1 MAELHRVE
9 INEKA
14 PNEIEPTEEKPEEQ
28 VEANASTEEQT
39 EDPSQDRPEWLPE
52 KFKSAED
59 MAQAYSELE
68 KKMGAGAKEDQAEA
82 EQVEEK
88 AEDETEQTEENVSE
102 AYQAV
107 AEASKE
113 FFENDGQLSEETYNT
128 LEKAGLPRDLVDSYA
143 AGQQALLQSE
153 ESQIQSVANGQYD
166 AMAEWANEN
175 LPQEEIDAFDEAV
188 TGGTV
193 QQAKLAVQG
202 LYARYQNSVGSTPK
216 LTQGAVAGTST
227 MPFKSMQELAR
238 AQSDPR
244 YRSGDKA
251 YHEEI
256 DRRLAV
262 SNI

>member
-14 PNEIEPTEEKPEEQ
+14 PSEIEPVDEA
-28 VEANASTEEQT
+28 VETTEEQQAEPQAEETT
-39 EDPSQDRPEWLPE
+39 ERPEWLPE
-52 KFKSAED
+52 KFESAED
-59 MAQAYSELE
+59 MAKSYAELE
-68 KKMGAGAKEDQAEA
+68 KRMGTGSEE
-82 EQVEEK
+82 VEE
-88 AEDETEQTEENVSE
+88 EQPQQEEQTNDDDNDNKEEAGNYNE
-102 AYQAV
+102 AV
-107 AEASKE
+107 VEASQE
-113 FFENDGQLSEETYNT
+113 FFSNDGQLSEETYKK
-128 LEKAGLPRDLVDSYA
+128 LEEVGLPRDLVDSYA
-143 AGQQALLQSE
+143 AGQQALMQGE
-153 ESQIQSVANGQYD
+153 EAEIKGVAGGQYD
-166 AMAEWANEN
+166 QMAEWANEH

-193 QQAKLAVQG
+193 SQAKLAVQG
-202 LYARYQNSVGSTPK
+202 LYARYQNDTGATQPK
-216 LTQGAVAGTST
+216 LVQGAVSGTST

-251 YHEEI
+251 YHQEI

>member
-14 PNEIEPTEEKPEEQ
+14 PSEIEPEEKPAE
-28 VEANASTEEQT
+28 VTEQT
-39 EDPSQDRPEWLPE
+39 TELPQEQEDRPQWLPE

-68 KKMGAGAKEDQAEA
+68 KKLGQAPKEEQTEA
-82 EQVEEK
+82 EQS
-88 AEDETEQTEENVSE
+88 ETEVENKEKQTEENTSE
-102 AYQAV
+102 AYQTI

-113 FFENDGQLSEETYNT
+113 FFENDGTLSEETYNA

-153 ESQIQSVANGQYD
+153 EAQIQSVANGQYD

-202 LYARYQNSVGSTPK
+202 LYARYQNATGSNPK
-216 LTQGAVAGTST
+216 LTQGSVSGTAT

>member
-14 PNEIEPTEEKPEEQ
+14 PSEIEPEEETNTETEEL
-28 VEANASTEEQT
+28 
-39 EDPSQDRPEWLPE
+39 SQDQSDRPEWLPE

-59 MAQAYSELE
+59 MAQAYAELE
-68 KKMGAGAKEDQAEA
+68 KKLGQAPKEDTEES

-88 AEDETEQTEENVSE
+88 AEDEEEQTEENTSE
-102 AYQAV
+102 AYKAV

-113 FFENDGQLSEETYNT
+113 FFENDGQLSEETYNA

-153 ESQIQSVANGQYD
+153 EAQIKGVAGDQYD
-166 AMAEWANEN
+166 EMATWANEN

-188 TGGTV
+188 TGGTIS
-193 QQAKLAVQG
+193 QAKLAVQG
-202 LYARYQNSVGSTPK
+202 LYARYQNEVGAKPK
-216 LTQGAVAGTST
+216 LTQGAVNGVST

-244 YRSGDKA
+244 YKSGDKA

-256 DRRLAV
+256 DRRLSV

>member
-9 INEKA
+9 INEKT
-14 PNEIEPTEEKPEEQ
+14 PNEIEPTEEQQQPEAELPQEQ
-28 VEANASTEEQT
+28 S
-39 EDPSQDRPEWLPE
+39 DRPEWLPE
-52 KFKSAED
+52 KFKSPED
-59 MAQAYSELE
+59 MSKAYSELE
-68 KKMGAGAKEDQAEA
+68 KKLGQPTEESKEES

-88 AEDETEQTEENVSE
+88 AEDNEEQTEENTSE

-113 FFENDGQLSEETYNT
+113 FFENDGQLSEETYNA

-143 AGQQALLQSE
+143 AGQQALLASE
-153 ESQIQSVANGQYD
+153 EGQIKGVAQGNYD

-175 LPQEEIDAFDEAV
+175 LPKEEIDAFDEAV
-188 TGGTV
+188 TGGTIS
-193 QQAKLAVQG
+193 QAKLAVQG
-202 LYARYQNSVGSTPK
+202 LYARYQNEVGAKPK

-227 MPFKSMQELAR
+227 IPFKSIQELAR

-244 YRSGDKA
+244 YKSGDKA

-256 DRRLAV
+256 DRRLLV
-262 SNI
+262 SKI

>member
-14 PNEIEPTEEKPEEQ
+14 PSEIEPEEKPVEEQ
-28 VEANASTEEQT
+28 QQPETELPQE
-39 EDPSQDRPEWLPE
+39 ENDRPQWLPE

-68 KKMGAGAKEDQAEA
+68 KKLGQAPKEDTDEA

-88 AEDETEQTEENVSE
+88 AEDETEQSEENTSE

-113 FFENDGQLSEETYNT
+113 FFENDGQLSEETYNA

-153 ESQIQSVANGQYD
+153 EAQIQSVANGQYD

-202 LYARYQNSVGSTPK
+202 LYARYQNATGSSPK
-216 LTQGAVAGTST
+216 LTQGSVSGVST

>member
-14 PNEIEPTEEKPEEQ
+14 PNEIEPEEAQTDEVAET
-28 VEANASTEEQT
+28 TEEQQT
-39 EDPSQDRPEWLPE
+39 ERPEWLPE

-59 MAQAYSELE
+59 MANAYSELE
-68 KKMGAGAKEDQAEA
+68 KKLGQPASE
-82 EQVEEK
+82 EQQEE
-88 AEDETEQTEENVSE
+88 EPQQTEENENENDKPE
-102 AYQAV
+102 AGNYNEAV
-107 AEASKE
+107 VEASKE
-113 FFENDGQLSEETYNT
+113 FFENDGQLSEETYQK
-128 LEKAGLPRDLVDSYA
+128 LEKVGLPRDLVDSYA

-153 ESQIQSVANGQYD
+153 EAQIKGVAGGEYD
-166 AMAEWANEN
+166 QMAEWANEH
-175 LPQEEIDAFDEAV
+175 LPSEEVDAFDEAV
-188 TGGTV
+188 TSGSV

-202 LYARYQNSVGSTPK
+202 LYARYQNATGSRPKTLVQGSVS
-216 LTQGAVAGTST
+216 GTST

-251 YHEEI
+251 YHQEI

>member
-14 PNEIEPTEEKPEEQ
+14 PSEIEPEEETNTESEELPQ
-28 VEANASTEEQT
+28 EQ
-39 EDPSQDRPEWLPE
+39 SDRPEWLPE
-52 KFKSAED
+52 KFKSPED
-59 MAQAYSELE
+59 MSKAYSELE
-68 KKMGAGAKEDQAEA
+68 KKLGQSPEEGTEES

-88 AEDETEQTEENVSE
+88 AEDQEEQTEENTSE

-113 FFENDGQLSEETYNT
+113 FFENDGQLSEETYNA

-153 ESQIQSVANGQYD
+153 EAQIKGVAGDQYD

-188 TGGTV
+188 TGGTIN
-193 QQAKLAVQG
+193 QAKLAVQG
-202 LYARYQNSVGSTPK
+202 LYARYQNATGSKPK
-216 LTQGAVAGTST
+216 LTQGNLSGSST

-256 DRRLAV
+256 DRRLSV

>member
-14 PNEIEPTEEKPEEQ
+14 PSEIEPEEKP
-28 VEANASTEEQT
+28 VTEAELPQDQS
-39 EDPSQDRPEWLPE
+39 DRPEWLPE
-52 KFKSAED
+52 KFKDPAD

-68 KKMGAGAKEDQAEA
+68 KKLGQAPKEDEAEA

-88 AEDETEQTEENVSE
+88 AEDDEEQTEENTSE
-102 AYQAV
+102 AYKAV

-113 FFENDGQLSEETYNT
+113 FFENDGQLSEETYNA

-143 AGQQALLQSE
+143 AGQQALLSSE
-153 ESQIQSVANGQYD
+153 EGQIKSVAQGNYD

-188 TGGTV
+188 TGGTIS
-193 QQAKLAVQG
+193 QAKLAVQG
-202 LYARYQNSVGSTPK
+202 LYARYQNEVGAKPK
-216 LTQGAVAGTST
+216 LTQGAVAGAST
-227 MPFKSMQELAR
+227 IPFKSIQELAR

-244 YRSGDKA
+244 YKSGDKA

-256 DRRLAV
+256 DRRLSV
-262 SNI
+262 SRI

>member
-14 PNEIEPTEEKPEEQ
+14 PNEIEPEEAQTDEVAET
-28 VEANASTEEQT
+28 TEEQQT
-39 EDPSQDRPEWLPE
+39 ERPEWLPE

-59 MAQAYSELE
+59 MANAYSELE
-68 KKMGAGAKEDQAEA
+68 KKLGQPASE
-82 EQVEEK
+82 EQQEE
-88 AEDETEQTEENVSE
+88 EPQQTEETENENDKPETGNYNE
-102 AYQAV
+102 AV
-107 AEASKE
+107 VEASQE
-113 FFENDGQLSEETYNT
+113 FFENDGQLSEETYQK
-128 LEKAGLPRDLVDSYA
+128 LEKVGLPRDLVDSYA

-153 ESQIQSVANGQYD
+153 EAQIKGVAGGEYD
-166 AMAEWANEN
+166 QMAEWANEH
-175 LPQEEIDAFDEAV
+175 LPSEEVDAFDEAV
-188 TGGTV
+188 TSGSV

-202 LYARYQNSVGSTPK
+202 LYARYQNATGSRPKTLVQGSVS
-216 LTQGAVAGTST
+216 GTST

-251 YHEEI
+251 YHQEI

>member
-14 PNEIEPTEEKPEEQ
+14 PSEIEPTEERP
-28 VEANASTEEQT
+28 VTEEELPQ
-39 EDPSQDRPEWLPE
+39 DQSDRPEWLPE

-59 MAQAYSELE
+59 MAQAYAELE
-68 KKMGAGAKEDQAEA
+68 KKLGQAPKEDTEES
-82 EQVEEK
+82 EQSETE
-88 AEDETEQTEENVSE
+88 AEDETEQTEENTSE
-102 AYQAV
+102 AYKAV

-113 FFENDGQLSEETYNT
+113 FFENDGQLSEETYNA

-153 ESQIQSVANGQYD
+153 EGQIKSVAQGNYD

-175 LPQEEIDAFDEAV
+175 LPQEEIDAFDEVV
-188 TGGTV
+188 TGGSIS
-193 QQAKLAVQG
+193 QAKLAVQG
-202 LYARYQNSVGSTPK
+202 LYARYQNEVGAKPK
-216 LTQGAVAGTST
+216 LTQGAVSGVST

-244 YRSGDKA
+244 YKSGDKA

-256 DRRLAV
+256 DRRLSV

>member
-14 PNEIEPTEEKPEEQ
+14 PNEIEPTEEKPAEAVEQ
-28 VEANASTEEQT
+28 QTEELPQ
-39 EDPSQDRPEWLPE
+39 EENDRPQWLPE

-68 KKMGAGAKEDQAEA
+68 KKLGQAPKEDEAEA
-82 EQVEEK
+82 EQVET
-88 AEDETEQTEENVSE
+88 ETENQEEQAEENVSE
-102 AYQAV
+102 AYQTI

-113 FFENDGQLSEETYNT
+113 FFENDGTLSEETYNA

-153 ESQIQSVANGQYD
+153 EAQIQSVANGQYD

>member
-14 PNEIEPTEEKPEEQ
+14 PNEIEPTEEKPQEQAQ
-28 VEANASTEEQT
+28 VETEELPQ
-39 EDPSQDRPEWLPE
+39 EQSDRPEWLPE

-68 KKMGAGAKEDQAEA
+68 KKLGQAPKEDEQEA

-88 AEDETEQTEENVSE
+88 VEDETEQTEENTSE
-102 AYQAV
+102 AYKAV

-113 FFENDGQLSEETYNT
+113 FFENDGQLSEETYNA

-143 AGQQALLQSE
+143 AGQQALLSSE
-153 ESQIQSVANGQYD
+153 EGQIKGVAQGNYD

-175 LPQEEIDAFDEAV
+175 LPQEEIDAFDEVV
-188 TGGTV
+188 TGGSIS
-193 QQAKLAVQG
+193 QAKLAVQG
-202 LYARYQNSVGSTPK
+202 LYARYQNEVGAKPK
-216 LTQGAVAGTST
+216 LTQGAVSGVST

-244 YRSGDKA
+244 YKSGDKA

-256 DRRLAV
+256 DRRLSV

>member
-14 PNEIEPTEEKPEEQ
+14 PNEIEPTEEK
-28 VEANASTEEQT
+28 VEASTEQPQAEELPQEQ
-39 EDPSQDRPEWLPE
+39 SDRPEWLPE

-88 AEDETEQTEENVSE
+88 AENETEQTEENTSE

-113 FFENDGQLSEETYNT
+113 FFENDGQLSEETYNA

>member
-14 PNEIEPTEEKPEEQ
+14 PSEIEPEEKP
-28 VEANASTEEQT
+28 NTEEQPQA
-39 EDPSQDRPEWLPE
+39 EAELPQEQSDRPDWLPE
-52 KFKSAED
+52 KFKTPED
-59 MAQAYSELE
+59 MSKAYSELE
-68 KKMGAGAKEDQAEA
+68 KKLGQAPKEDAQEA

-88 AEDETEQTEENVSE
+88 AEDETVQSEEGVSE

-113 FFENDGQLSEETYNT
+113 FFENDGQLSEETYNA

-143 AGQQALLQSE
+143 AGQQALLSSE
-153 ESQIQSVANGQYD
+153 EGQIKAVAQGNYD

-188 TGGTV
+188 TGGTIS
-193 QQAKLAVQG
+193 QAKLAVQG
-202 LYARYQNSVGSTPK
+202 LYARYQNEVGAKPN
-216 LTQGAVAGTST
+216 LTQGSVNGVST

-244 YRSGDKA
+244 YKSGDKA

-262 SNI
+262 SKI

>member
-14 PNEIEPTEEKPEEQ
+14 PSEIEPEEKP
-28 VEANASTEEQT
+28 NTEEQPQT
-39 EDPSQDRPEWLPE
+39 EADVPQTEDRPEWLPE
-52 KFKSAED
+52 KFKTPED
-59 MAQAYSELE
+59 MSKAYSELE
-68 KKMGAGAKEDQAEA
+68 KKLGQAPKEEQQEP

-88 AEDETEQTEENVSE
+88 AEDETEQSEEGVSE

-113 FFENDGQLSEETYNT
+113 FFENDGQLSEETYNV

-143 AGQQALLQSE
+143 AGQQALLASE
-153 ESQIQSVANGQYD
+153 EGQIKSVAQGNYD

-175 LPQEEIDAFDEAV
+175 LPQEEIDAFDEVV
-188 TGGTV
+188 TGGSIS
-193 QQAKLAVQG
+193 QAKLAVQG
-202 LYARYQNSVGSTPK
+202 LYARYQNEVGAKPK
-216 LTQGAVAGTST
+216 LTQGAVSGVST

-244 YRSGDKA
+244 YKSGDKA

>member
-14 PNEIEPTEEKPEEQ
+14 PSEIEPVDEA
-28 VEANASTEEQT
+28 VETTEEQQAEPQT
-39 EDPSQDRPEWLPE
+39 EETTERPEWLPE
-52 KFKSAED
+52 KFESAED
-59 MAQAYSELE
+59 MAKSYAELE
-68 KKMGAGAKEDQAEA
+68 KRMGTGSEE
-82 EQVEEK
+82 VEE
-88 AEDETEQTEENVSE
+88 EQPQQEEQTNDDDNDNKEEAGNYNE
-102 AYQAV
+102 AV
-107 AEASKE
+107 VEASQE
-113 FFENDGQLSEETYNT
+113 FFSNDGQLSEETYKK
-128 LEKAGLPRDLVDSYA
+128 LEEVGLPRDLVDSYA
-143 AGQQALLQSE
+143 AGQQALMQGE
-153 ESQIQSVANGQYD
+153 EAEIKGVAGGQYD
-166 AMAEWANEN
+166 QMAEWANEH

-193 QQAKLAVQG
+193 SQAKLAVQG
-202 LYARYQNSVGSTPK
+202 LYARYQNDTGATQPK
-216 LTQGAVAGTST
+216 LVQGAVSGTST

-251 YHEEI
+251 YHQEI

>member
-14 PNEIEPTEEKPEEQ
+14 PSEIEPEEETNAESEELSQ
-28 VEANASTEEQT
+28 EQI
-39 EDPSQDRPEWLPE
+39 DRPEWLPE
-52 KFKSAED
+52 KFKSPED
-59 MAQAYSELE
+59 MSKAYSELE
-68 KKMGAGAKEDQAEA
+68 KKLGQPTEEGTEEP

-88 AEDETEQTEENVSE
+88 AENETEQTEEDTSE

-143 AGQQALLQSE
+143 AGQQALQQSE
-153 ESQIQSVANGQYD
+153 EGQIKSVAQGNYE

-175 LPQEEIDAFDEAV
+175 LPQEEVDAFDEAV

-193 QQAKLAVQG
+193 SQAKLAVQG
-202 LYARYQNSVGSTPK
+202 LYARYQNDVGAKPK
-216 LTQGAVAGTST
+216 LTQGGVNGVST
-227 MPFKSMQELAR
+227 MPFRSMQELAR

-244 YRSGDKA
+244 YKSGDKA

-256 DRRLAV
+256 DRRLQV
-262 SNI
+262 SSI

>member
-14 PNEIEPTEEKPEEQ
+14 PSEIEPTEENHEQAEELPEEQ
-28 VEANASTEEQT
+28 S
-39 EDPSQDRPEWLPE
+39 DRPEWLPE

-68 KKMGAGAKEDQAEA
+68 KKLGQAPKEDP
-82 EQVEEK
+82 
-88 AEDETEQTEENVSE
+88 AEDAEVEDKKEQTEENVSE
-102 AYQAV
+102 AYQTI

-113 FFENDGQLSEETYNT
+113 FFENDGQLSEETYNA

-153 ESQIQSVANGQYD
+153 EAQIKGVANGQYD

-188 TGGTV
+188 TGGTIN
-193 QQAKLAVQG
+193 QAKLAVQG
-202 LYARYQNSVGSTPK
+202 LYARYQNATGSKPK
-216 LTQGAVAGTST
+216 LTQGSLSGTST

-256 DRRLAV
+256 DRRLSV

>member
-14 PNEIEPTEEKPEEQ
+14 PSEIEPTEEETNTESEELPQ
-28 VEANASTEEQT
+28 EQ
-39 EDPSQDRPEWLPE
+39 SDRPEWLPE
-52 KFKSAED
+52 KFKSPED
-59 MAQAYSELE
+59 MSKAYSELE
-68 KKMGAGAKEDQAEA
+68 KKLGQSPEEGTEES

-88 AEDETEQTEENVSE
+88 AEDKEEQSEENTSE

-143 AGQQALLQSE
+143 AGQQALQQSE
-153 ESQIQSVANGQYD
+153 EGQIKSVAQGNYE

-175 LPQEEIDAFDEAV
+175 LPQEEVEAFDDAV

-193 QQAKLAVQG
+193 SQAKLAVQG
-202 LYARYQNSVGSTPK
+202 LYARYQNEVGAKPK
-216 LTQGAVAGTST
+216 LTQGGVNGAST
-227 MPFKSMQELAR
+227 MPFRSMQELAR

-244 YRSGDKA
+244 YKSGDKA

-256 DRRLAV
+256 DRRLQV
-262 SNI
+262 SSI

>member
-14 PNEIEPTEEKPEEQ
+14 PNEIEPVDETVETPEEQ
-28 VEANASTEEQT
+28 QAEPQAEETTE
-39 EDPSQDRPEWLPE
+39 RPEWLPE

-59 MAQAYSELE
+59 MAQAYAELE
-68 KKMGAGAKEDQAEA
+68 KRMGQGTKE
-82 EQVEEK
+82 VE
-88 AEDETEQTEENVSE
+88 ETEQPEEQQEEQTDDNKEEVGDYNE
-102 AYQAV
+102 AV
-107 AEASKE
+107 VEASKE
-113 FFENDGQLSEETYNT
+113 FFENDGKLSEDTYKK
-128 LEKAGLPRDLVDSYA
+128 LEEVGLPRDLVDSYA

-153 ESQIQSVANGQYD
+153 EAQIKGVAGDNYD
-166 AMAEWANEN
+166 AMAEWANEH

-188 TGGTV
+188 TSGTIN
-193 QQAKLAVQG
+193 QAKLAVQG
-202 LYARYQNSVGSTPK
+202 LYARYQNATGATQPK
-216 LTQGAVAGTST
+216 LVQGAVSGSST

-251 YHEEI
+251 YHQEI

>member
-14 PNEIEPTEEKPEEQ
+14 PSEIEPEEKP
-28 VEANASTEEQT
+28 NTEEQPQAEADIPQT
-39 EDPSQDRPEWLPE
+39 EDRPEWLPE
-52 KFKSAED
+52 KFKTPED
-59 MAQAYSELE
+59 MSKAYSELE
-68 KKMGAGAKEDQAEA
+68 KKLGQAPKEEQQEV
-82 EQVEEK
+82 EQVEEE
-88 AEDETEQTEENVSE
+88 AENETEQSEENVSE

-113 FFENDGQLSEETYNT
+113 FFENDGQLSEETYNA

-143 AGQQALLQSE
+143 AGQQALLASE
-153 ESQIQSVANGQYD
+153 EGQIKSVAQGNYD

-188 TGGTV
+188 TGGTIS
-193 QQAKLAVQG
+193 QAKLAVQG
-202 LYARYQNSVGSTPK
+202 LYARYQNEVGAKPK
-216 LTQGAVAGTST
+216 LTQGAVNGVSA

-244 YRSGDKA
+244 YKTGDKA

-256 DRRLAV
+256 DRRLLV
-262 SNI
+262 SKI

>member
-14 PNEIEPTEEKPEEQ
+14 PSEIEPTEEETKTEELSEEQ
-28 VEANASTEEQT
+28 S
-39 EDPSQDRPEWLPE
+39 DRPEWLPE
-52 KFKSAED
+52 KFKDPAD
-59 MAQAYSELE
+59 MAKAYSELE
-68 KKMGAGAKEDQAEA
+68 KKLGQPTEESTEES

-88 AEDETEQTEENVSE
+88 AENETEQTEENTSE
-102 AYQAV
+102 AYKAV

-113 FFENDGQLSEETYNT
+113 FFENDGQLSEETYNA

-143 AGQQALLQSE
+143 AGQQALLSSE
-153 ESQIQSVANGQYD
+153 EGQIKSVAQGNYE

-175 LPQEEIDAFDEAV
+175 LPQEEVEAFDEAV

-193 QQAKLAVQG
+193 SQAKLAVQG
-202 LYARYQNSVGSTPK
+202 LYARYQNAVGAKPK
-216 LTQGAVAGTST
+216 LTQGGVSGVST

-244 YRSGDKA
+244 YKSGDKA

-256 DRRLAV
+256 DRRLSV

>member
-14 PNEIEPTEEKPEEQ
+14 PNEIEPTEEKPAEVTEQQAETELPQEE
-28 VEANASTEEQT
+28 N
-39 EDPSQDRPEWLPE
+39 DRPPWLPE

-68 KKMGAGAKEDQAEA
+68 KKLGQAPKEDQAEGEQSEA
-82 EQVEEK
+82 EAENQEE
-88 AEDETEQTEENVSE
+88 QSEENVSE
-102 AYQAV
+102 TAKALW
-107 AEASKE
+107 EAQQE
-113 FFENDGQLSEETYNT
+113 FYKNDFELTEETFDT
-128 LEKAGLPRDLVDSYA
+128 LEKAGVPRAIVEDYINKSRDAVA
-143 AGQQALLQSE
+143 NE
-153 ESQIQSVANGQYD
+153 EAQIKGIANGQYD

-202 LYARYQNSVGSTPK
+202 LYARYQNATGSSPK
-216 LTQGAVAGTST
+216 LTQGNVVGSAT
-227 MPFKSMQELAR
+227 MPFKSMQELSR
-238 AQSDPR
+238 AIADPR
-244 YRSGDKA
+244 YKSNDKA

>member
-14 PNEIEPTEEKPEEQ
+14 PSEIEPEEKP
-28 VEANASTEEQT
+28 VTEEELPQ
-39 EDPSQDRPEWLPE
+39 DQSDRPEWLPE
-52 KFKSAED
+52 KFKSPED
-59 MAQAYSELE
+59 MSKAYAELE
-68 KKMGAGAKEDQAEA
+68 KKLGQAPKEDTEES
-82 EQVEEK
+82 EQSEEK
-88 AEDETEQTEENVSE
+88 AEDDEEQTEENTSE
-102 AYQAV
+102 AYKAV

-113 FFENDGQLSEETYNT
+113 FFENDGQLSEETYNA

-153 ESQIQSVANGQYD
+153 EGQIKSVAQGNYD

-175 LPQEEIDAFDEAV
+175 LPQEEIDAFDEVV
-188 TGGTV
+188 TGGSIS
-193 QQAKLAVQG
+193 QAKLAVQG
-202 LYARYQNSVGSTPK
+202 LYARYQNEVGAKPK
-216 LTQGAVAGTST
+216 LTQGAVSGVST

-244 YRSGDKA
+244 YKSGDKA

-256 DRRLAV
+256 DRRLSV

>member
-14 PNEIEPTEEKPEEQ
+14 PSEIEPEKEQQQVDETVETPQDQAIEETQE
-28 VEANASTEEQT
+28 
-39 EDPSQDRPEWLPE
+39 RPEWLPE

-59 MAQAYSELE
+59 MANAYAELE
-68 KKMGAGAKEDQAEA
+68 KRMGAGAKEDTEEQPQEQQEDNDQAE
-82 EQVEEK
+82 
-88 AEDETEQTEENVSE
+88 E
-102 AYQAV
+102 APNYNQAV
-107 AEASKE
+107 VDASQE
-113 FFENDGQLSEETYNT
+113 FFANDGQLSEETYKK
-128 LEKAGLPRDLVDSYA
+128 LEEVGLPKDLVDSYA
-143 AGQQALLQSE
+143 AGQQALMQSE
-153 ESQIQSVANGQYD
+153 EAQIQGVANGQYD
-166 AMAEWANEN
+166 EMAEWANDN

-188 TGGTV
+188 VNGTV

-202 LYARYQNSVGSTPK
+202 LYARYQNATGSTPK
-216 LTQGAVAGTST
+216 LTQGNVVGSAT